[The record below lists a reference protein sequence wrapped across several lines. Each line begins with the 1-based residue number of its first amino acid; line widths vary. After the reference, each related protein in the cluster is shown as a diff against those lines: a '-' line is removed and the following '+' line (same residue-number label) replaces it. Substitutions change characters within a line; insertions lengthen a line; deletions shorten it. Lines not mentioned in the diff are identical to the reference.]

1 MTFVYTYIT
10 MQDIIQLRT
19 VYLNNLP
26 FTVCHWTCNGQF
38 LLFARV
44 FPAFY
49 KREFS
54 HKCLP
59 SVSKHWRRFK
69 NTNNS
74 TSKNYTKLKH
84 WQFNAKIIYYKLHIA
99 LHTTIT
105 TSSRYHDARL
115 KYEGKRKGI
124 ANRHY
129 GEKRVERTCFWSYP
143 VFPANALRFLLSP
156 DASGLAL
163 SVINISVSF
172 YLARAARVR
181 QVAQPSG
188 RCRKLLSTKQ
198 LTDILTI
205 SRKKWQSYISC
216 KHW

>member
-1 MTFVYTYIT
+1 

-19 VYLNNLP
+19 EYLNDLP
-26 FTVCHWTCNGQF
+26 FTVCHWKFNGQF

-49 KREFS
+49 KRKFS
-54 HKCLP
+54 HQCLL

-74 TSKNYTKLKH
+74 TSKNYTKNWH
-84 WQFNAKIIYYKLHIA
+84 FNAKTIYYKLHIA

-105 TSSRYHDARL
+105 TSSRYNDARL

-129 GEKRVERTCFWSYP
+129 GVIRSGWREP
-143 VFPANALRFLLSP
+143 VSGATLCSPPTRFLLSP

-163 SVINISVSF
+163 SVISVSF

-188 RCRKLLSTKQ
+188 RCQKRLSTKQ

-205 SRKKWQSYISC
+205 SRKKWQSNISC
-216 KHW
+216 KHWWQRYKI